1 MLSPKIRAL
10 AVGGAAMGLWVTGAA
25 TGAQPAAAAP
35 SGCEWGVV
43 ICIDQ
48 DARTLR
54 LMIDG
59 TSRLRMSV
67 RFGSERTPTHEG
79 VFRIEWK
86 DAGHVSTLY
95 HTSMPFSLF
104 FDGGQAIHVV
114 AAKPR
119 ERMKLLARIALLPI
133 TKTSFSRRERG
144 HARTAA

>member
-1 MLSPKIRAL
+1 MRGATMLSAKIRAL
-10 AVGGAAMGLWVTGAA
+10 AVGGAAIGLWVAGTA

-35 SGCEWGVV
+35 TQCEWGVL
-43 ICIDQ
+43 ICISQ
-48 DARTLR
+48 DARVLR

-59 TSRLRMSV
+59 TSRIRMSV

-104 FDGGQAIHVV
+104 FDGGQAIHYS
-114 AAKPR
+114 ADF
-119 ERMKLLARIALLPI
+119 ARNGYHGA
-133 TKTSFSRRERG
+133 SHG
-144 HARTAA
+144 CVN